1 MKKIKD
7 LTEGILWIVGV
18 MSTSLSLMVMIYYK
32 LIHDIFE
39 LNTIFLVLF
48 FDLFIIF
55 NKIIDW
61 WSPVFINRKIDE
73 NKDLMELK
81 VNKKSQEALFF
92 LAFAITLLISGITSD
107 KGFITSFLI
116 VVGMVS
122 FLFSIFYWM
131 FEVESRYKALE
142 KMILS
147 N

>member
-107 KGFITSFLI
+107 KGLITSF
-116 VVGMVS
+116 
-122 FLFSIFYWM
+122 
-131 FEVESRYKALE
+131 
-142 KMILS
+142 
-147 N
+147 